1 MYGYNGHCEKLK
13 GVTPCFVWGRG
24 ALTVG
29 SVVPKLGGIRGV
41 EILLLTCVYDACC
54 QGGDI
59 ASTTTYVDFRTEDG
73 TANAGSDF
81 VFASGTLIFQPGE
94 TQRHIDISIIDDDVF
109 EEDEHFFVNL
119 NNARN
124 ERETPDASGD

>member
-1 MYGYNGHCEKLK
+1 MH
-13 GVTPCFVWGRG
+13 
-24 ALTVG
+24 A
-29 SVVPKLGGIRGV
+29 
-41 EILLLTCVYDACC
+41 ACR

-59 ASTTTYVDFRTEDG
+59 ASTTTYVDYRTEDG

-94 TQRHIDISIIDDDVF
+94 TQRHIDINIIDDDVF

-124 ERETPDASGD
+124 ERDTPEESGGDCQLHTQTLHWTACSELY